1 MNGEISTILVT
12 CPDERTARAISR
24 SLIDQRLA
32 ACSNIF
38 PISSIYRWKG
48 EIEEA
53 MEFASIL
60 KVRSEDFQD
69 VVKAIKKLHPYEVP
83 CIVRYDITE
92 GSVDYL
98 RWVFESTGPPH
109 TTEPLR

>member
-1 MNGEISTILVT
+1 MNGEISTVLVT

-24 SLIDQRLA
+24 SLVERRLA

-38 PISSIYRWKG
+38 AVSSIYRWKG

-53 MEFASIL
+53 TEFASIL
-60 KVRSEDFQD
+60 KISSQDFHD
-69 VVKAIKKLHPYEVP
+69 VVRAIRQMHPYDVP
-83 CIVRYDITE
+83 CIVRYEIAD

-98 RWVFESTGPPH
+98 RWVIESTGPP
-109 TTEPLR
+109 TAEAPK